1 MKAEGRIRKIVRQIP
16 CSRDLLI
23 YTTKGAACH
32 ERGICHRNAGHLQA
46 VRSRYRE
53 RSRGFRCRAGEIH
66 ALMGENG
73 AGKSTMM
80 CMLSGVYR
88 PNSGEIRIDNVPVKI
103 RSPKDAMKL
112 GIGMVFQN
120 FRLVRR

>member
-1 MKAEGRIRKIVRQIP
+1 MHKKYSVEMRQIVKHFGTVVAN
-16 CSRDLLI
+16 D
-23 YTTKGAACH
+23 G
-32 ERGICHRNAGHLQA
+32 
-46 VRSRYRE
+46 VD
-53 RSRGFRCRAGEIH
+53 FRAKPGQIH
-66 ALMGENG
+66 ALLGENG

-88 PNSGEIRIDNVPVKI
+88 PTSGEIFLNGELTRI

-120 FRLVRR
+120 